1 MSVDVLKFAQDN
13 MLLLGVAV
21 ASGGLLIWPSLR
33 GGNSAETIS
42 SAEAVQLINRED
54 AAVLDVRSAQEFSEG
69 HILNA
74 RLLPLAELE
83 ARIGELERLKRKPVI
98 VCCEKGARSSS
109 AVALLRKAGHDKVM
123 NLAGGLDAW
132 RGAGLPVV
140 KD

>member
-13 MLLLGVAV
+13 MLLLGVAI

-33 GGNSAETIS
+33 GGGSGQTIS
-42 SAEAVQLINRED
+42 SAEAVGLINRED
-54 AAVLDVRSAQEFSEG
+54 AAVLDVRDAQEFAGG

-74 RLLPLAELE
+74 RHIPLAELE
-83 ARIGELERLKRKPVI
+83 GRLGELERLKRKPVI
-98 VCCEKGARSSS
+98 VCCEKGARSSA
-109 AVALLRKAGHDKVM
+109 AVAVLRKGGHDKAL

-140 KD
+140 RD